1 MEYVAIVLALV
12 LLQYTFFAFQ
22 VGVAR
27 GKYKVDAP
35 AVTGHD
41 TFERYYRVQQNTLEQ
56 LVVFIP
62 GLFLFASYI
71 HALTA
76 AGLGLLFF
84 IGRLIY
90 FKAYIGDP
98 KSRGLGFMLTFIASM
113 VLVIGGL
120 VGAVLQ
126 LI

>member
-1 MEYVAIVLALV
+1 MAYVAIILALV

-22 VGVAR
+22 VGSAR
-27 GKYKVDAP
+27 GKYNVNAP
-35 AVTGHD
+35 AVSGHD
-41 TFERYYRVQQNTLEQ
+41 MFDRYYRIQQNTLEQ

-62 GLFLFASYI
+62 ALFLFASYI

-76 AGLGLLFF
+76 AGFGLVFF
-84 IGRLIY
+84 IGRMIY
-90 FKAYIGDP
+90 YKAYIKDP
-98 KSRGLGFMLTFIASM
+98 KSRGLGFMLTFLPSM
-113 VLVIGGL
+113 VLVIGAL